1 MERHRRALVLM
12 LLFVLCTGIAIVLS
26 GSRPASDQGSAPWV
40 AQAVGYLSALAG
52 GVLLLT
58 PRVGRSADDRATG
71 SMVVGA
77 AVVLALVDAVTVAAD
92 SSGANI
98 GAGLVRVVGLVV
110 IMVATVRLAL
120 GVAASGRAG

>member
-92 SSGANI
+92 SSGADI